1 MAEPQLSGSNGTA
14 AAAVAHV
21 SLEQRKQQLVE
32 TLRKK
37 VEQGYVVESQ
47 TDTEAI
53 LVSKGR
59 RRKWFGL
66 VDGGL
71 DTRQT
76 ISIDGKGCATMR
88 SL

>member
-1 MAEPQLSGSNGTA
+1 MAGPHLASPNGTA
-14 AAAVAHV
+14 TAAVAHV
-21 SLEQRKQQLVE
+21 SLELRKQQLAE

-53 LVSKGR
+53 LLSKGR
-59 RRKWFGL
+59 RGKWFGL
-66 VDGGL
+66 AHGGH

-76 ISIDGKGCATMR
+76 ISIDGQGRAITR